1 MPTSIPATVRCLT
14 ARLAAAAALLV
25 AATAPAEVSV
35 TDDVGRTVTLE
46 SPAQRIVSLAPHTTE
61 LLFAAGAGDR
71 VVGAV
76 AHSDYPPEARSIPRV
91 GGYSRLDYERILS
104 LSPDLVI
111 AWASG
116 NEESAIE
123 RLEGLG
129 QTVYVS
135 EPRRIGDIA
144 EAMRRFGRLA
154 GTSQTATAA
163 ADAFDGRHERLRR
176 RFSDR
181 PDIGVFYQIWKEPLM
196 TVNGEHLIARVIQLC
211 GGHNVFADLTT
222 LAPNV
227 SVESVIAADPEVI
240 VASGM
245 GNERPE
251 WLDDWKQWPSIRA
264 VKRDNLYFV
273 PPQLIQRHSP
283 RILDG
288 AERLCGQLDEARKKR
303 REEATDEHG

>member
-1 MPTSIPATVRCLT
+1 MPASITGLAGRLGTVAVLLMLL
-14 ARLAAAAALLV
+14 AGHAAAA
-25 AATAPAEVSV
+25 VSV
-35 TDDVGRTVTLE
+35 TDDVGREVRLE
-46 SPAQRIVSLAPHTTE
+46 EPARRIVSLAPHSTE

-76 AHSDYPPEARSIPRV
+76 AHSDYPPAAESIPRV

-116 NEESAIE
+116 NEQAAVD
-123 RLEGLG
+123 RLRKLGL
-129 QTVYVS
+129 TVYVS
-135 EPRRIGDIA
+135 EPRRIADISQ
-144 EAMRRFGRLA
+144 AMRRFGRLA
-154 GTSQTATAA
+154 GTAETANAV
-163 ADAFDGRHERLRR
+163 ADAFDRRHQALRERYA
-176 RFSDR
+176 DR

-211 GGHNVFADLTT
+211 GGHNVFADLGT
-222 LAPNV
+222 LAPTV
-227 SVESVIAADPEVI
+227 SVEGVIEADPEVI

-245 GNERPE
+245 GDERPQ
-251 WLDDWKQWPSIRA
+251 WLDDWKQWPSIAA
-264 VKRDNLYFV
+264 VKRNNLYFV

-288 AERLCGQLDEARKKR
+288 AERLCGQLDEAREKR
-303 REEATDEHG
+303 GE